1 LPSGIIA
8 EVLQRVFTANEHVK
22 LLHCFVNHHGFPP
35 SYKLETDDSLFF
47 TSAHR
52 RLRTGIEKEKDEEE
66 EKAEEEGVVE
76 EEEEGVEEEEKKGVE
91 EEAVEEEEGVEEEGV
106 VEEEEKGVEGV
117 DEEEEGRLWRR
128 RNTRTS

>member
-22 LLHCFVNHHGFPP
+22 LLHGFVNHHGFPP
-35 SYKLETDDSLFF
+35 SYKLETDDSLFV

-52 RLRTGIEKEKDEEE
+52 RMRTGSEKEKDEEE

-91 EEAVEEEEGVEEEGV
+91 EEGVEEEGV

-117 DEEEEGRLWRR
+117 DEEEERRLWRR